1 MKRHNHKTA
10 RRRYFQLFWPLM
22 ALYVAVV
29 AGGTVYSRMVE
40 PEALW
45 IKAVFGVAMGL
56 PILGVLFV
64 MVRFFEEADEYIRL
78 MQLRAFAYGTALTLG
93 TAAIVGALQ
102 MFDAIGYVE
111 VFWFVPGFFFAYG
124 LSYYLIGGKDCV

>member
-78 MQLRAFAYGTALTLG
+78 MQLRAFAYGTARHWARPRSWARYKCSTQLG
-93 TAAIVGALQ
+93 MWKCSGSCRDSSLPMA
-102 MFDAIGYVE
+102 
-111 VFWFVPGFFFAYG
+111 
-124 LSYYLIGGKDCV
+124 YLIT